1 MKGISFK
8 LMTFSLFS
16 LAHKNAG
23 KSDTEAYAL
32 FYEKGKIASGVSFS
46 SVKRN
51 ARLSNFC
58 LFKRN

>member
-1 MKGISFK
+1 MKGFSFK
-8 LMTFSLFS
+8 RMTFSLFS
-16 LAHKNAG
+16 LAHKHAG
-23 KSDTEAYAL
+23 NCVTEAYAV